1 MKLDL
6 QHHLKGGQKMKPIE
20 NNNWYYS
27 TSEKFLNINLTVRIK
42 N

>member
-6 QHHLKGGQKMKPIE
+6 KHHLKDGQKMKPIE
-20 NNNWYYS
+20 NNNCYYLI
-27 TSEKFLNINLTVRIK
+27 SEKFLNINLTVRIK

>member
-6 QHHLKGGQKMKPIE
+6 QHHLKGGQKMKPFE